1 MYISLCSLFS
11 PLYFQVNGLS
21 NMFWGWG
28 REDDEL
34 FQRMKEAGMSV
45 SKPWGLFNWV
55 MRALVRIAKEV
66 KFYLRQPQRGKFKQF
81 NNLKIQLHFRGF
93 FCLSQNSKRK
103 NYKHKQIKRK
113 TVKNAQRK
121 KKKIT
126 SMWLLCALFDLI
138 KLLVV

>member
-1 MYISLCSLFS
+1 
-11 PLYFQVNGLS
+11 
-21 NMFWGWG
+21 MFWGWG

-45 SKPWGLFNWV
+45 SRPWGLFNWF

-66 KFYLRQPQRGKFKQF
+66 KFYLRRPQRGKFKQF
-81 NNLKIQLHFRGF
+81 NNLQIQLHFRGF
-93 FCLSQNSKRK
+93 FFVFLKIQREK
-103 NYKHKQIKRK
+103 NYKHKQIKSK